1 MNSNSPTI
9 AYNFKD
15 PALETLAYTHPSC
28 DAAYGNN
35 QRLEFLGDAVLDLL
49 IADALYK
56 LLPDKDEGTMDRARA
71 SLVNGQTL
79 AAMAR
84 ELDLGKRIQV
94 SESQRNHHPEPSAS
108 MLEDVLEALIGAIY
122 LDGGLEAA
130 RGVVMGIYAER
141 FETIRTESDQRNPKS
156 RLQEWTQKHCA
167 GSVPQYDMVRAE
179 GPDHK
184 RSYVASVS
192 LDGQEIGRGEGTSI
206 KAAEMAAAEV
216 ALKQVDPDG

>member
-1 MNSNSPTI
+1 MNSKTSTI

-15 PALETLAYTHPSC
+15 PGLERLAYTHPSC
-28 DAAYGNN
+28 DAEHGNN
-35 QRLEFLGDAVLDLL
+35 QRLEFLGDAVLDLV

-56 LLPDKDEGTMDRARA
+56 LLPDKDEGAMDRARA

-108 MLEDVLEALIGAIY
+108 MLEDALEALIGAIY

-130 RGVVMGIYAER
+130 RGVVMGIYKER
-141 FETIRTESDQRNPKS
+141 LETILTESDQRNPKS
-156 RLQEWTQKHCA
+156 RLQEWTQKHRN
-167 GSVPQYDMVRAE
+167 GSVPEYKKVRAE
-179 GPDHK
+179 GPDHQ
-184 RSYVASVS
+184 RSYIASVS
-192 LDGQEIGRGEGTSI
+192 LDGEEIGQGQGTSI

>member
-15 PALETLAYTHPSC
+15 PTLETLAYTHPSC

-156 RLQEWTQKHCA
+156 RLQEWTQKHRA